1 MGSRLDCEPS
11 TSQLGGRGTAQRI
24 RYRAFMTGAVV
35 ARTPL
40 GHPVQCPCTDGY
52 APRAVNLRTGERL
65 RGSGSPAPFGIPFR
79 SRPGRARIRSSGSAI
94 GHPRCRSGRRGGSS
108 RSGNRT
114 GRRPGRRGDARSR
127 LQRTTPVHRAAAA
140 VAAFAW
146 AGGVIATV
154 WPPSADWRPDDQ
166 FLSEEVRET
175 GGLALIG
182 LWLFIAGIFRRKRAM
197 SR

>member
-1 MGSRLDCEPS
+1 MGSRLGCEPS
-11 TSQLGGRGTAQRI
+11 TSQLGGRGTTQWI
-24 RYRAFMTGAVV
+24 RHPAFMTGAVV
-35 ARTPL
+35 ARTPIR
-40 GHPVQCPCTDGY
+40 HRVQCPCTGGY

-65 RGSGSPAPFGIPFR
+65 RGSGSPAPFGMPFQ
-79 SRPGRARIRSSGSAI
+79 SRPGLARMWSSGSAI

-114 GRRPGRRGDARSR
+114 GRRPDRRGDARSR
-127 LQRTTPVHRAAAA
+127 LQGATPVHRA
-140 VAAFAW
+140 AAFAW

-154 WPPSADWRPDDQ
+154 WPPSADWRPDNQ

-175 GGLALIG
+175 GGLTLIG
-182 LWLFIAGIFRRKRAM
+182 PWLFIAGIFRRKRAM